1 MNAPNDIHFQKYLHK
16 TTKNLHS
23 ISGGFIFFSVKKLES
38 LSNIFALENVPDFV

>member
-23 ISGGFIFFSVKKLES
+23 TSGGFIFFSEEVRES
-38 LSNIFALENVPDFV
+38 FKYIRVGKCP